1 MNTTLLYLADTY
13 RDTATAT
20 ILATGADERGWYVQT
35 NQTVFYP
42 QGGGQPADRGV
53 FRVNGTEI
61 SITFTGFR
69 DGIVYHYT
77 SFDLGPHQLVG
88 QTAEQAID
96 LPQRLANSRLH
107 AAGHLIAHVLETLDP
122 ALVPS
127 KGHHFSDGAYIEL
140 ANPAELPVADWLA
153 RVNMELA
160 LAIAANLP
168 ITATLVDY
176 DTVAR
181 VRPSLAPFTP
191 KDKPSRIVQI
201 GDYRPLPCGG
211 THPASL
217 AALGAVRVTKA
228 KTKQGTTKVSYEIRE
243 SA

>member
-1 MNTTLLYLADTY
+1 MNTTLIYLADTY

-35 NQTVFYP
+35 DQTVFYP

-53 FRVNGTEI
+53 FRVNDAEI
-61 SITFTGFR
+61 PITFTGFR

-77 SFDLGPHQLVG
+77 PADPGALNG

-107 AAGHLIAHVLETLDP
+107 AAGHLIAHVLETLDA

-127 KGHHFSDGAYIEL
+127 KGHHFPDGAYIEL

-153 RVNMELA
+153 RVNIELA

-201 GDYRPLPCGG
+201 GEYRPLPCGG

-217 AALGAVRVTKA
+217 ATLGAVRVTKA